1 VTSIEQANWHPLTWL
16 SHMLDWQLFGSWA
29 GGHHLTSALLHTA
42 GTVLLFWL
50 LKRMTGAPWP
60 SAAVA
65 ALFAVHPLHVE
76 SVAWVSERKDVLSTL
91 FGLLA
96 LLCYVRYA
104 ERPGV
109 GRYLWVAVLFA
120 ASLMCKPML
129 VTLPCVMLLL
139 DYWPLR
145 RYPLRIANCE
155 LRIQT
160 APARGLFKS
169 AIRNPQ
175 SAISFARTTAL
186 RLILEKLPLFALVA
200 ASSIM
205 AFITQRHGGAMKYA
219 EQLPFLTRLANA
231 PVVYVTYLGKTVW
244 PTALALFYP
253 YTERPVWQAVLA
265 TALLAAITAGVV
277 WQIRRRPYLAVGW
290 FWFVGM
296 LVPVIGVVQVG
307 KQAMAD
313 RFTYVPL
320 VGIFV
325 AVAWGLWEALKTWPH
340 RSLALGSLAGASV
353 AGCMILAS
361 TQVWMWKDSRAVYKN
376 AINVTENNALAHVN
390 LGMVYTMEQHHQ
402 EAIDE
407 YIAGLRAN
415 PNDTVAHNN
424 LALALAQR
432 GEFETPMRHLL
443 EAIRVDPT
451 YGTAYGNL
459 ALMLAR
465 QGRFQEA
472 LPYFQDALRLQP
484 ESATVR
490 VNMSDVLINLGRPEE
505 ALALCREAMSLDSA
519 NPFVYEALG
528 AAQRA
533 LGHSEEA
540 VASYREGLRLAPN
553 NVNIRYNLAGVLANL
568 KRFDE
573 ALAVLNEALRIQPNF
588 VLTYRGIVTIL
599 GQQGK
604 MDEAIAFLTEVVQR
618 HPEWPDMAGRLAW
631 ILATDP
637 APERRNGPQ
646 AVALAER
653 ACTTSGGQNLL
664 CLEALAAAYAEAGR
678 FQDAVAA
685 ARKASDV
692 ARAQKLDTLA
702 DQIDTRG
709 RLYEAGKPYRQSP

>member
-1 VTSIEQANWHPLTWL
+1 MRRDVGITILLVAITAAVFWPLVRFDFINFDDPSYVYDNKFVRGGLSLQSLGWAVTSIEQANWHPLTWL

-290 FWFVGM
+290 FWYLGM
-296 LVPVIGVVQVG
+296 LVPVIGLVQVG
-307 KQAMAD
+307 EQSMAD
-313 RFTYVPL
+313 RYTYLPL
-320 VGIFV
+320 VGIFIMGVWGARDLAAGRRAWQVGLVCAFAAALV
-325 AVAWGLWEALKTWPH
+325 ACAALAQQQVA
-340 RSLALGSLAGASV
+340 
-353 AGCMILAS
+353 C
-361 TQVWMWKDSRAVYKN
+361 WKDSKTLLEHDIEAAGDNPMARGNLGVFYMDDTRLEKSERLRRAMAEFRRALELNSRYVF
-376 AINVTENNALAHVN
+376 AHNNLGLALAEQDNLSEAIDHYRIALQIDPRHAPTHNNLGMALARQDNLDMAIRHYREAIDLRPDYAKAYNNLASALHRQGKVNEAIDGFRRAIALDRRYARPHNN
-390 LGMVYTMEQHHQ
+390 LGMVLAQLGLTD
-402 EAIDE
+402 EAIAE
-407 YIAGLRAN
+407 
-415 PNDTVAHNN
+415 
-424 LALALAQR
+424 
-432 GEFETPMRHLL
+432 
-443 EAIRVDPT
+443 
-451 YGTAYGNL
+451 
-459 ALMLAR
+459 
-465 QGRFQEA
+465 
-472 LPYFQDALRLQP
+472 
-484 ESATVR
+484 
-490 VNMSDVLINLGRPEE
+490 
-505 ALALCREAMSLDSA
+505 
-519 NPFVYEALG
+519 
-528 AAQRA
+528 
-533 LGHSEEA
+533 
-540 VASYREGLRLAPN
+540 YREGLRLDPENAKTHN
-553 NVNIRYNLAGVLANL
+553 NLGLAWLDKGDAAAAAAEFEAALTLSPGMTDAMANLAG
-568 KRFDE
+568 
-573 ALAVLNEALRIQPNF
+573 
-588 VLTYRGIVTIL
+588 
-599 GQQGK
+599 
-604 MDEAIAFLTEVVQR
+604 
-618 HPEWPDMAGRLAW
+618 
-631 ILATDP
+631 
-637 APERRNGPQ
+637 
-646 AVALAER
+646 
-653 ACTTSGGQNLL
+653 
-664 CLEALAAAYAEAGR
+664 
-678 FQDAVAA
+678 
-685 ARKASDV
+685 
-692 ARAQKLDTLA
+692 ARARL
-702 DQIDTRG
+702 RG
-709 RLYEAGKPYRQSP
+709 AGAP